1 MAKLNRP
8 RHQGII
14 KMPTCGFPAKPKS
27 RIPSIERRPLPN
39 RYLHGALS
47 GDKDGVLIS
56 VCFAGRRSH
65 EQGSRLVGLLI
76 PRVPSPS
83 TATLIVMVRA
93 KAKDHS
99 SARTIA
105 RQRRAREETA
115 AKRQHLLECARIILR
130 EGSIFDLTAISLA
143 EQAGV
148 TRQTVY
154 RYFPN
159 TETIFKALSDQVI
172 TQVYEDL
179 QVASEGKDTLD
190 HFVTKAMGVF
200 VADSLV
206 IRQLALASALGR
218 ASGRWQQVDPE
229 GILVQ
234 IVSDMPE
241 AKRPVSADPAISAR
255 MMITY
260 FRGALYGWAAGF
272 YSDEEFEKQVRLAS
286 RLSDPDSD

>member
-1 MAKLNRP
+1 
-8 RHQGII
+8 
-14 KMPTCGFPAKPKS
+14 
-27 RIPSIERRPLPN
+27 
-39 RYLHGALS
+39 
-47 GDKDGVLIS
+47 
-56 VCFAGRRSH
+56 
-65 EQGSRLVGLLI
+65 
-76 PRVPSPS
+76 
-83 TATLIVMVRA
+83 MVRA
-93 KAKDHS
+93 KAKDTS

-143 EQAGV
+143 DQAGV

-159 TETIFKALSDQVI
+159 TETIFKALSDLVI

-179 QVASEGKDTLD
+179 QIPSEGEDTLN
-190 HFVTKAMGVF
+190 HFVTKAMAVF
-200 VADSLV
+200 TADSIV

-241 AKRPVSADPAISAR
+241 ELRPVSADPAISAR

-260 FRGALYGWAAGF
+260 FRGALYSWAAGF
-272 YSDEEFEKQVRLAS
+272 YSDEEFETQVRLAS
-286 RLSDPDSD
+286 RLTEPDSD

>member
-1 MAKLNRP
+1 VITPNNALTLSVDLTNSVPVLFDTIALMAN
-8 RHQGII
+8 
-14 KMPTCGFPAKPKS
+14 T
-27 RIPSIERRPLPN
+27 E
-39 RYLHGALS
+39 
-47 GDKDGVLIS
+47 
-56 VCFAGRRSH
+56 
-65 EQGSRLVGLLI
+65 
-76 PRVPSPS
+76 
-83 TATLIVMVRA
+83 
-93 KAKDHS
+93 AKDTS

-115 AKRQHLLECARIILR
+115 AKRRHLLECARIILR

-143 EQAGV
+143 DQAGV

-159 TETIFKALSDQVI
+159 TETIFKALSDLVI
-172 TQVYEDL
+172 TQIYEDL
-179 QVASEGKDTLD
+179 QVANEGKDTLD
-190 HFVTKAMGVF
+190 HFVTKAMAVF

-234 IVSDMPE
+234 IISDMPE
-241 AKRPVSADPAISAR
+241 ERRPVSADPAISAR

-272 YSDEEFEKQVRLAS
+272 YSDEEFETQVRLAS
-286 RLSDPDSD
+286 RLREPDSD

>member
-1 MAKLNRP
+1 MISCWAPISIYDNS
-8 RHQGII
+8 H
-14 KMPTCGFPAKPKS
+14 
-27 RIPSIERRPLPN
+27 PSTVTVVR
-39 RYLHGALS
+39 
-47 GDKDGVLIS
+47 GDKCNTSQPNSLIGIFPTNSSANICSVETKRVEQKVGVITPNNALTLS
-56 VCFAGRRSH
+56 VDLTNSVTVLFD
-65 EQGSRLVGLLI
+65 
-76 PRVPSPS
+76 
-83 TATLIVMVRA
+83 TLALMA
-93 KAKDHS
+93 NTEAKDTS

-115 AKRQHLLECARIILR
+115 AKREHLLECAKVILR
-130 EGSIFDLTAISLA
+130 KGSIFELTAISLA
-143 EQAGV
+143 HQAGV

-154 RYFPN
+154 RYLPN
-159 TETIFKALSDQVI
+159 TEAIFKALSDQVI
-172 TQVYEDL
+172 TQVYKNL
-179 QVASEGKDTLD
+179 QVPNPSGDTLD
-190 HFVTKAMGVF
+190 HFVTKAIGVF

-229 GILVQ
+229 SILVQ

-286 RLSDPDSD
+286 RLTDPDSN